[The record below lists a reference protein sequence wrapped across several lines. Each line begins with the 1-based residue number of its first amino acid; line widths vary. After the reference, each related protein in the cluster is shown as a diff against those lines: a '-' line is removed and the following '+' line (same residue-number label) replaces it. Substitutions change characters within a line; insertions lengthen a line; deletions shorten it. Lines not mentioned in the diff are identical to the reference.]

1 MREHTAPRAEHDG
14 SAYSLRT
21 SCSMRRLG
29 DDILEPVNTGRWI
42 RVSLLLLLVLLVLL
56 VVVVLLL
63 LLFCETSGT
72 HSSTHRSMS
81 ASGLPNSG
89 ACCGVHVD
97 RKEPRGNE
105 RGRERGRNESET
117 GPLGEPLQR
126 ERERGSPRPPPE
138 RQKNTQTGGARVPA
152 TRVPFHGLAC

>member
-1 MREHTAPRAEHDG
+1 
-14 SAYSLRT
+14 
-21 SCSMRRLG
+21 MRRLG

-126 ERERGSPRPPPE
+126 EREREEAPDRRPNVRKTHRQAALAFLRRASPSTDLHANPKKHRKREE
-138 RQKNTQTGGARVPA
+138 RRD
-152 TRVPFHGLAC
+152 